1 MVVNWCLLFNVNS
14 LDSNNMWPVAFLTVA
29 YFVDLYYL
37 IVLGYDRMSYPYKFD
52 PRFFIKTIAMVLI
65 KKWGSTMHSTPAKTL
80 LCKHKFGQ
88 LSTCS
93 GRL

>member
-1 MVVNWCLLFNVNS
+1 
-14 LDSNNMWPVAFLTVA
+14 MWPVAFLTVA

-65 KKWGSTMHSTPAKTL
+65 KKWGQLYIVHL
-80 LCKHKFGQ
+80 LRHFYVNTN
-88 LSTCS
+88 LVS
-93 GRL
+93 

>member
-65 KKWGSTMHSTPAKTL
+65 KKWGQLYIVHL
-80 LCKHKFGQ
+80 LRHFYVNTN
-88 LSTCS
+88 LVS
-93 GRL
+93 